1 MCTTYFLGS
10 IGNLNKKEAFRSK
23 YQKDSKYHK
32 DSKCQKDQKY
42 HKDQKYQKERKL
54 HFPVKPGQ
62 KLKLW

>member
-10 IGNLNKKEAFRSK
+10 IGISNKKEAFRSK
-23 YQKDSKYHK
+23 YQKESKYHK

-42 HKDQKYQKERKL
+42 QKERK
-54 HFPVKPGQ
+54 HHYPVKPGQ